1 MCVRA
6 ESAMATATFTRS
18 IARCDTG
25 AARRTE
31 QGFAR

>member
-6 ESAMATATFTRS
+6 ESATATATFTRS
-18 IARCDTG
+18 IARSGTR

-31 QGFAR
+31 QGFAQ